1 MYLLIYI
8 GIYSRNRIFRMYKQ
22 IRFSGRRT
30 RSGSIRSK
38 LDQNESSSC
47 KSRLCSEPNRDHA
60 LDNAVVP
67 QQTHRASSCVATP
80 ATQLPSFS
88 FTTRP
93 PIGGGSCVLESWLIG
108 HGDGKADLDR
118 EWLGGMFVSVG
129 VE

>member
-1 MYLLIYI
+1 MWFRTPL
-8 GIYSRNRIFRMYKQ
+8 YSRNRIFRMYKQ

-108 HGDGKADLDR
+108 HGGGKEDLDK